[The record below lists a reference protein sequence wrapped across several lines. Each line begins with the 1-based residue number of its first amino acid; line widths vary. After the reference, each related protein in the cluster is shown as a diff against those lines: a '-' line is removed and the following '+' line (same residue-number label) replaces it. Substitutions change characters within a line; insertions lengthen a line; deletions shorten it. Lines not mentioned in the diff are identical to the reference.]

1 MCGEGHEPPLTVLA
15 EEEFPVL
22 ADPVESDDDPV
33 LDEEFDEADDADG
46 VAVVVVPVNDV
57 TEDVDTLLAVDAPA
71 CVSAAAIPSA
81 ATATLPA
88 TPSDTV
94 SFRRRRSARS
104 RSSTVIRRF
113 GAGITGPPGDARTG
127 EATGR
132 ARSVV
137 R

>member
-1 MCGEGHEPPLTVLA
+1 VCGEGHEPPLTVLA

-46 VAVVVVPVNDV
+46 VAVVVVPVDDV

-81 ATATLPA
+81 ATATPPA

-94 SFRRRRSARS
+94 SFRRRRSA
-104 RSSTVIRRF
+104 
-113 GAGITGPPGDARTG
+113 
-127 EATGR
+127 
-132 ARSVV
+132 
-137 R
+137 